1 MKRVSGAAELLDGP
15 LDDEPALVG
24 NLRDLAR
31 ANRWLGGVR
40 LSAIGLAAL
49 APAGMPISVVDIG
62 TGGADIPLA
71 LIERARRTGRR
82 LSVTAVDDRQAIL
95 DAAVLAHP
103 GLTHTGDLALRVA
116 DGRAL
121 PFSDRSF
128 DIAHASLVIHHLE
141 PADAVVFLREM
152 ARVARRGIVVN
163 DLVRGRAAWLGAWLL
178 SHLTTANRFT
188 RHDASLSV
196 ARAYTVAELT
206 SLIAAA
212 GLRVEASAVDV
223 FRHRVMLAAA
233 VGPGPDRAAAE
244 TLPR

>member
-40 LSAIGLAAL
+40 LSAMGLTAL

-82 LSVTAVDDRQAIL
+82 LSMTAVDDRQAIL

-103 GLTHTGDLALRVA
+103 RLTHAGDLALRVA
-116 DGRAL
+116 DGRSL

-163 DLVRGRAAWLGAWLL
+163 DLVRGHLAWIGGWLL
-178 SHLTTANRFT
+178 VHAIATSRYT
-188 RHDASLSV
+188 RHDGPLSV
-196 ARAYTVAELT
+196 RRAYSRPELLALLAVAGLT
-206 SLIAAA
+206 PVAVVDAFAHHRVAIAA
-212 GLRVEASAVDV
+212 R
-223 FRHRVMLAAA
+223 
-233 VGPGPDRAAAE
+233 
-244 TLPR
+244 